1 MKLYDF
7 GPAANAKRVRMFLVE
22 KGMEVPT
29 VQLDVRNGA
38 QFEEPYNS
46 MNPFHCVP
54 FLELDDGTVIAESIS
69 VCRYLEE
76 AVQPEPALFGRDPKE
91 RAVVDMWNR
100 RVELDG
106 FMPALH
112 ATRNHVPMFAG
123 RVVPGTRTDLPQLPA
138 MVARGKEMLAIFLA
152 RLDAQLA
159 DNEFIA
165 GASVS
170 IADITCFF
178 VAGMAERFEM
188 DLAGNWP
195 NVHRWHTAFSARP
208 SADA

>member
-7 GPAANAKRVRMFLVE
+7 GPAANSKRVRMFISE
-22 KGMEVPT
+22 KGIEVP
-29 VQLDVRNGA
+29 VVELNVRDDA
-38 QFEEPYNS
+38 QFKEPFNS

-76 AVQPEPALFGRDPKE
+76 IHPEPSFFGRTAEE
-91 RAVVDMWNR
+91 RAIIDMWNR

-112 ATRNHVPMFAG
+112 ATRNNVPLFKG
-123 RVVPGTRTDLPQLPA
+123 RVVPGTRTDLEQLPT
-138 MVARGKEMLAIFLA
+138 MVQRGKEMLDIFLS
-152 RLDAQLA
+152 RLDPQLA
-159 DNEFIA
+159 VNEFVA
-165 GASVS
+165 GSVIS

-178 VAGMAERFEM
+178 VINMANS
-188 DLAGNWP
+188 LAMETESKYP
-195 NVHRWHTAFSARP
+195 NISRWHNEFSARP
-208 SADA
+208 STAS

>member
-7 GPAANAKRVRMFLVE
+7 GPAANSKRVRIFISE
-22 KGMEVPT
+22 KGMEVP
-29 VQLDVRNGA
+29 VVELNVRDDA
-38 QFEEPYNS
+38 QFKEPFNS

-76 AVQPEPALFGRDPKE
+76 IHPEPSFFGRTAEE
-91 RAVVDMWNR
+91 RAIIDMWNR

-112 ATRNHVPMFAG
+112 ATRNNVPLFKG
-123 RVVPGTRTDLPQLPA
+123 RVVPGTRTDLEQLPA
-138 MVARGKEMLAIFLA
+138 MVQRGKEMLDIFLG
-152 RLDAQLA
+152 RLDPQLA
-159 DNEFIA
+159 VNEFVA
-165 GASVS
+165 GSVIS

-178 VAGMAERFEM
+178 VINMANNFE
-188 DLAGNWP
+188 LEIESRYP
-195 NVHRWHTAFSARP
+195 NISRWHNEFSARP
-208 SADA
+208 STAS

>member
-7 GPAANAKRVRMFLVE
+7 GPAANSKRVRIFISE
-22 KGMEVPT
+22 KGMEVP
-29 VQLDVRNGA
+29 VVELNVRDDA
-38 QFEEPYNS
+38 QFKEPFNS

-76 AVQPEPALFGRDPKE
+76 IHPEPSFFGRTAEE
-91 RAVVDMWNR
+91 RAIIDMWNR

-112 ATRNHVPMFAG
+112 ATRNNVPLFKG
-123 RVVPGTRTDLPQLPA
+123 RVVPGTRTDLEQLPA
-138 MVARGKEMLAIFLA
+138 MVQRGKEMLDIFLG
-152 RLDAQLA
+152 RLDPQLA
-159 DNEFIA
+159 VNEFVA
-165 GASVS
+165 GSVIS

-178 VAGMAERFEM
+178 VINMANNFE
-188 DLAGNWP
+188 LEIESRYP
-195 NVHRWHTAFSARP
+195 NISRWHNEFSARP
-208 SADA
+208 STAA